1 MEQRSPEWYAARL
14 GKWTASSFAALM
26 AGTAT
31 DAFCNLVKDKAWE
44 RLTGRPA
51 DSFTT
56 PAMQHGIDCE
66 AEARDWYVF
75 ETGRDVI
82 EEGFVVHP
90 QFPTV
95 GCSPDG
101 YAEGGGLIEIKCPQ
115 PRSHLET
122 LATKKLPARYRWQVQ
137 GQMWVCGREWCDF
150 VSYHPATGGV
160 VIRAEANPKDFAA
173 LAERVELAEAEVTN
187 LLQRAA
193 A

>member
-1 MEQRSPEWYAARL
+1 MDQRSPEWFQARL

-56 PAMQHGIDCE
+56 PAMQHGIDTE
-66 AEARDWYVF
+66 QEAREWYEF
-75 ETGRDVI
+75 ETGRIVRLV
-82 EEGFVVHP
+82 GFIDHP
-90 QFPTV
+90 EVPMF

-101 YAEGGGLIEIKCPQ
+101 LLDDRMLEIKAPQ
-115 PRSHLET
+115 PRAHLET
-122 LATKKLPARYRWQVQ
+122 MTTKRLPSKYRWQVQ
-137 GQMWVCGREWCDF
+137 GQMLICGYKRLDF
-150 VSYHPATGGV
+150 VSYHPATGGI
-160 VIRAEANPKDFAA
+160 VIPVEYCEQDGKA
-173 LAERVELAEAEVTN
+173 LIERVALAEAEVTN